1 MTTPGWGRRCLSFLR
16 SIVRRLLRPIR
27 SVVGWDG
34 FWWVAGMVAVLVI
47 GVFLSWRFW
56 DELRGDQDSLSTTI
70 RNLGLVIGGVIAIL
84 LAVWRSIVAERQA
97 DTAQQSL
104 LNERYERRA
113 EMLGS
118 GVLSVRLGGIYAL
131 QRLAQEHPKEYHV
144 QVLGLLCAFVRH
156 PKEDEGY
163 QRMLAEKNADPKTF
177 SFLREDVQAV
187 MEVIGKRRV
196 EHLALEGKDRFRL
209 DLHGSDLRGAQLE
222 WANLASAPWTDWTG
236 VSEAEIFTYTDS
248 TDLSEAR
255 LCSARL
261 AFAKLSKANLS
272 GACVCRAWLTRTDL
286 SGADLTDA
294 SVHGALRWGPIVSGT
309 RFSSDGMRPARD
321 MVQSELD
328 ICVADPDGPPKLDG
342 VRDAESGEPLR
353 WNGRSLGEA

>member
-1 MTTPGWGRRCLSFLR
+1 MPRWSRRCLRFLR
-16 SIVRRLLRPIR
+16 SIVRPLLRPIR

-34 FWWVAGMVAVLVI
+34 FWWVIGMVGALAI
-47 GVFLSWRFW
+47 GVFLWCFW
-56 DELRGDQDSLSTTI
+56 EELRGDQDSLSTTI
-70 RNLGLVIGGVIAIL
+70 RNLALVIGGAIAIL
-84 LAVWRSIVAERQA
+84 IAWWRSKVAERQA
-97 DTAQQSL
+97 DTAQQRL
-104 LNERYERRA
+104 LNERYERGA

-118 GVLSVRLGGIYAL
+118 EVLSVRLGGIYAL
-131 QRLAQEHPKEYHV
+131 ERLAAEHPERYHV
-144 QVLGLLCAFVRH
+144 QVMKLFCAFVRN
-156 PKEDEGY
+156 PTEDAGSEEGVDVEGKPPHVV
-163 QRMLAEKNADPKTF
+163 AP
-177 SFLREDVQAV
+177 LREDVQAV

-196 EHLALEGKDRFRL
+196 GHLALEGKDRFRL

-328 ICVADPDGPPKLDG
+328 ICVADPDGPPQIG
-342 VRDAESGEPLR
+342 WGSGR
-353 WNGRSLGEA
+353 RIGRTAALER